1 MRVTFI
7 GHSGF
12 LVETATA
19 YFLFDYF
26 HGGIPSLDRDKPL
39 VVFASHK
46 HRDHYNPE
54 IFNLFEDYPWVRFV
68 LDKDCGIKWK
78 IREWADRGMDLTVK
92 LIRVRKN
99 QKYDLV
105 MPGDKRLQITTY
117 RSTDAGVAYLL
128 EGQRIYHAGDLGHW
142 IWEDR
147 SEEYNRRMA
156 ERYRSEMAKMK
167 GLSVDVA
174 FVPLDPRLLGETPVG
189 LEVFL

>member
-26 HGGIPSLDRDKPL
+26 HGGIPALDRDKPL

-46 HRDHYNPE
+46 HQDHYNPE

-78 IREWADRGMDLTVK
+78 IREWTDRGMDLTVK

-128 EGQRIYHAGDLGHW
+128 EWEGQRIYHAGDLGHW

-174 FVPLDPRLLGETPVG
+174 FVPLDPRL
-189 LEVFL
+189 

>member
-1 MRVTFI
+1 M
-7 GHSGF
+7 
-12 LVETATA
+12 
-19 YFLFDYF
+19 
-26 HGGIPSLDRDKPL
+26 
-39 VVFASHK
+39 
-46 HRDHYNPE
+46 
-54 IFNLFEDYPWVRFV
+54 RFV

-128 EGQRIYHAGDLGHW
+128 EWEGQRIYHAGDLGHW

-189 LEVFL
+189 LEVFLENVRAAKVFPMHFWEKFSVIRRFVKEHPQYGGIVVCLTENGECVDTERI